1 MIFMRTTMNTKN
13 KLSFL
18 DYWIGSSVVT
28 LDDQLVL
35 IVDIINTNNEIVIV
49 GYEKNNPY
57 PVYLTLDETYLPA

>member
-18 DYWIGSSVVT
+18 DYWIGSNVVT

-35 IVDIINTNNEIVIV
+35 IVDIINTNNEINVI
-49 GYEKNNPY
+49 GYEENNPY
-57 PVYLTLDETYLPA
+57 PVYLTLDEIY